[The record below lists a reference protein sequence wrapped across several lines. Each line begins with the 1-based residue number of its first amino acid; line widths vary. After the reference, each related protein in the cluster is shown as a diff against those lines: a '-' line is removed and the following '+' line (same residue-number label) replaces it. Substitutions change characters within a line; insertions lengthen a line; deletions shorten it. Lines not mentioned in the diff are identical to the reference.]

1 MGGFGSPF
9 LLEASM
15 IGIKYI
21 GNREMHSD
29 NLYGT
34 KLEFTPGQIHNVDDV
49 IAKRML
55 AHTDTYAEAKPV
67 KNAPVATP
75 AIEAPKEQTEP
86 LPHLDGMG
94 KPELIA
100 FAQQHYGEKL
110 HHAMSE
116 DNMRSKVLGFIQ
128 ARGR

>member
-1 MGGFGSPF
+1 
-9 LLEASM
+9 M
-15 IGIKYI
+15 IGIKYV
-21 GNREMHSD
+21 GQREMHID

-34 KLEFTPGQIHNVDDV
+34 NLAFNPGQTHNVDDA

-67 KNAPVATP
+67 KDAPVA
-75 AIEAPKEQTEP
+75 AAEEKAAAKEQSEP

-94 KPELIA
+94 KPELMA

-116 DNMRSKVLGFIQ
+116 ANMRSKVLGFIQ

>member
-1 MGGFGSPF
+1 
-9 LLEASM
+9 M

-21 GNREMHSD
+21 GNRDEHSD

-34 KLEFTPGQIHNVDDV
+34 NLAFTPGQTHNVDDA

-55 AHTDTYAEAKPV
+55 VHTDTYAEAKPV
-67 KNAPVATP
+67 KDTPVASP
-75 AIEAPKEQTEP
+75 AVEPPKEQAEP
-86 LPHLDGMG
+86 LPHLEGMG
-94 KPELIA
+94 KQELMA

-116 DNMRSKVLGFIQ
+116 ENMRGKVLGFIQ

>member
-1 MGGFGSPF
+1 
-9 LLEASM
+9 M

-21 GNREMHSD
+21 GGRESHID

-34 KLEFTPGQIHNVDDV
+34 NLAFTPGQTHNVDDA

-55 AHTDTYAEAKPV
+55 VHTDTYDEVKAVKDKPV
-67 KNAPVATP
+67 AEVAKNPVEAT
-75 AIEAPKEQTEP
+75 KEQSEP
-86 LPHLDGMG
+86 LPHLEGMG
-94 KPELIA
+94 KPELMA

-116 DNMRSKVLGFIQ
+116 VNMRAKVLGFIQ